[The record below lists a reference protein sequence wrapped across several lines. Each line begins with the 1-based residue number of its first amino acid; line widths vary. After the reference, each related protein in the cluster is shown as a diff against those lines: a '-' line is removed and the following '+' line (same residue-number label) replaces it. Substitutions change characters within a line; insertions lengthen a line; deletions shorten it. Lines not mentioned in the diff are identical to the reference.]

1 MTYAQAKTLHANN
14 GGLDCASVSPVGF
27 RLAIFSHNSRVRMTD
42 LDNEMELARYFT
54 QTDSRG
60 SPKMNSSYV
69 FDLTKVN
76 LCGFE

>member
-1 MTYAQAKTLHANN
+1 MTYAQAKTLHANY

-27 RLAIFSHNSRVRMTD
+27 RLAIFSHNSRVTMTD
-42 LDNEMELARYFT
+42 LDNEMELARHFT

-60 SPKMNSSYV
+60 SPRRNSSYV
-69 FDLTKVN
+69 FSLTNVN